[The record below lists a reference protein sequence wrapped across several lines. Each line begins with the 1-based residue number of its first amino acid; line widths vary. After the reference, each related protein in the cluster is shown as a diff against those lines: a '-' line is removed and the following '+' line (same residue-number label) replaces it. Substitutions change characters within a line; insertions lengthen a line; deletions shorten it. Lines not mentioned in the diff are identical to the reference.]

1 MLAFWDTSAL
11 VKLCVRSQSSPR
23 ANELLRDTEVIAWWA
38 TLVEGRSALVRLQ
51 RQGILSATAF
61 RASWRRFSDLVNAS
75 KEVAPSDNVREI
87 AFRQLDR
94 FPLRAGD
101 GLQLAAA
108 LAWCDERPRG
118 RWFVCADRRL
128 AAAAIEA
135 GFDVKRL

>member
-11 VKLCVRSQSSPR
+11 VKLCVRGQSSPR
-23 ANELLRDTEVIAWWA
+23 ANKLLRDTDVIAWWA
-38 TLVEGRSALVRLQ
+38 TAVEGRSALVRLQ
-51 RQGILSATAF
+51 WEGALSATAF
-61 RASWRRFSDLVNAS
+61 RTSWRRFSELLDSA

-108 LAWCDERPRG
+108 LAWCGERPRG

-128 AAAAIEA
+128 AAAATAA
-135 GFDVKRL
+135 GFEVQSV

>member
-11 VKLCVRSQSSPR
+11 LKLCVRGQSSPLL
-23 ANELLRDTEVIAWWA
+23 NELLRETEVIAWWA
-38 TLVEGRSALVRLQ
+38 TVVEGRSALVRLQ
-51 RQGILSATAF
+51 REGTLSDTAF
-61 RASWRRFSDLVNAS
+61 RASWVRLSELLAAS

-87 AFRQLDR
+87 AIRQLER

-108 LAWCDERPRG
+108 LAWCRERPRG

-128 AAAAIEA
+128 AAAATGA
-135 GFDVKRL
+135 GFDVQSV

>member
-1 MLAFWDTSAL
+1 
-11 VKLCVRSQSSPR
+11 
-23 ANELLRDTEVIAWWA
+23 VIAWWA

-51 RQGILSATAF
+51 REGTLSAAAF
-61 RASWRRFSDLVNAS
+61 RASWRRFSELLDAS

-108 LAWCDERPRG
+108 LAWCGERPRG
-118 RWFVCADRRL
+118 RWFICADRRL
-128 AAAAIEA
+128 AAAATSA
-135 GFDVKRL
+135 GFEVHSV